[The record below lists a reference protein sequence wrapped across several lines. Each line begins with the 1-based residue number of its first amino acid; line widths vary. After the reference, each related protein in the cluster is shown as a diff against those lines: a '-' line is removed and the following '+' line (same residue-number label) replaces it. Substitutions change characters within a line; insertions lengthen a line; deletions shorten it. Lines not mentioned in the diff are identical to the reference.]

1 MIDRAGYIYFSEY
14 QQPLLRRI
22 TPSGQVEVFAG
33 CATCNDV
40 DGAPATQS
48 SFGSVA
54 AMSFDAGGNL
64 YLASTNGVQGHLYR
78 ISSDGIIHHFA
89 GFGST
94 GFGPQSGNGGPALAA
109 PPSKF
114 VSVATDVAGNVY
126 TEESIYTVGG
136 VAVRRIGTDG
146 NINVIAGDFTGLDPP
161 NDGPA
166 LQTGLT
172 GGGASSLSTAGAV
185 LTFADYRL
193 IREITSE
200 AIQTTAGGQPQPAPN
215 GTPALSAWFIQP
227 NSIAFNSA
235 GELYVGQSC
244 IIQKINSS
252 GVLSTIAGTGQCNES
267 ANSISPGPALTTRL
281 TPVDSIVV
289 DSHNQV
295 YFVDYLGA
303 LYMVSTEGVISN
315 VVELS
320 IYGGPNLLAIDSHD
334 HIYFLTYV
342 LDALGLVVPGAAPQL
357 VNPPPSPEGG
367 FQALGLAV
375 DAADNIYACCDALST
390 ILRYSSDLQ
399 SYTAL
404 NLGGPGVGGPHALAI
419 DSSSNIWQGL
429 GVIGLYKGS
438 FPFGGC
444 CVYADGGPAESTR
457 IEPSAL
463 AFAPDGDLYE
473 LDSGTD

>member
-1 MIDRAGYIYFSEY
+1 MSASGQIKIDTFAGGHVVSGVPAQDIALGIISGITRDPNGNLVFCDGSTNVIRRINGDGTVQTIAGTGIPGYGRDGGPALSALLSYPGYPKYDVSGNLYFVDGGNARIRRIDTSGMITTIAGTGILGTLGTGGAALSAQIYTVTDLVIDRAGYIYFSEY

-54 AMSFDAGGNL
+54 AMSFDSGGNL
-64 YLASTNGVQGHLYR
+64 YLASTNGVQGHVYR

-114 VSVATDVAGNVY
+114 VGLATDTAGNVY
-126 TEESIYTVGG
+126 TEENIFGVGG
-136 VAVRRIGTDG
+136 VAIRRIGTDG
-146 NINVIAGDFTGLDPP
+146 IINLIAGDLTGLDPYT
-161 NDGPA
+161 DGPA

-193 IREITSE
+193 IREITSQ
-200 AIQTTAGGQPQPAPN
+200 AMIQTTAGGQPQPAPD

-252 GVLSTIAGTGQCNES
+252 GMLSTIAGTGQCNES
-267 ANSISPGPALTTRL
+267 ANSISPGPAMTTQL

-289 DSHNQV
+289 DSATTRCT
-295 YFVDYLGA
+295 LWI
-303 LYMVSTEGVISN
+303 T
-315 VVELS
+315 
-320 IYGGPNLLAIDSHD
+320 LAR
-334 HIYFLTYV
+334 FTW
-342 LDALGLVVPGAAPQL
+342 
-357 VNPPPSPEGG
+357 SPVRE
-367 FQALGLAV
+367 
-375 DAADNIYACCDALST
+375 
-390 ILRYSSDLQ
+390 
-399 SYTAL
+399 
-404 NLGGPGVGGPHALAI
+404 
-419 DSSSNIWQGL
+419 
-429 GVIGLYKGS
+429 
-438 FPFGGC
+438 
-444 CVYADGGPAESTR
+444 
-457 IEPSAL
+457 
-463 AFAPDGDLYE
+463 
-473 LDSGTD
+473 